1 MGTWINHRRLR
12 WKVTVLEAASASCL
26 CPGVSWYYHS
36 VLFLNKWELFWN
48 LDMERVGGSEVRG
61 SVSVSGTN
69 SVWWNLAVSHWA
81 HEKQRCSWVQ
91 LPGPKHTSLTSGF
104 TGDYAKSINISCIA
118 FPSSLGRANVGS
130 LHAAAS
136 SRQFASV
143 TQTP

>member
-1 MGTWINHRRLR
+1 MGIWINHRRLR
-12 WKVTVLEAASASCL
+12 WKVTVLEAALASSL
-26 CPGVSWYYHS
+26 CPGVSWYHHS

-48 LDMERVGGSEVRG
+48 LDMERVGGQWGQRQCLSL
-61 SVSVSGTN
+61 
-69 SVWWNLAVSHWA
+69 WNKFCLMELGCQSLS
-81 HEKQRCSWVQ
+81 SWETTLSWIQ
-91 LPGPKHTSLTSGF
+91 LPGPKPTSLTSGF

-143 TQTP
+143 TWTA